1 MSINRGTISVRIR
14 EIFGEIEKRLLKE
27 LVNYYG
33 NRLVTVAIFG
43 STGRGTPTYQ
53 SDIDVLIIAE
63 ELPRGRLRRVEE
75 FQKVE
80 ERLEPF
86 LKEFEKDGVFT
97 YLSPVFKTPE
107 EALRGS
113 LLFLDM
119 IDDAR
124 ILYDRNDFFKN
135 LLERLNS
142 RLRDLKAKRVWR
154 GSTWHWV
161 LKEGN
166 SFEETIEI

>member
-1 MSINRGTISVRIR
+1 MTIK
-14 EIFGEIEKRLLKE
+14 EIFNEIEKRLLKE

-33 NRLVTVAIFG
+33 SRLVTVAIFG
-43 STGRGTPTYQ
+43 SVGRGTPTYQ

-97 YLSPVFKTPE
+97 YLSPIFKTPE
-107 EALRGS
+107 EALGGS

-124 ILYDRNDFFKN
+124 ILYDRDDFFKN
-135 LLERLNS
+135 LLEGLKKRLS
-142 RLRDLKAKRVWR
+142 ELKAKRIWR

-161 LKEGN
+161 LKEDYKPG
-166 SFEETIEI
+166 ETIEI

>member
-1 MSINRGTISVRIR
+1 VTIK
-14 EIFGEIEKRLLKE
+14 EIFGEIEKRLLRE

-33 NRLVTVAIFG
+33 NRLASVAIFG
-43 STGRGTPTYQ
+43 SVGRGTPTYQ

-63 ELPRGRLRRVEE
+63 NLPKGRLRRVEE
-75 FQKVE
+75 FQKIE

-86 LKEFEKDGVFT
+86 LKEFEKEGVLT

-107 EALRGS
+107 EALGGS
-113 LLFLDM
+113 FLFLDM

-124 ILYDRNDFFKN
+124 ILYDRDDFFKN
-135 LLERLNS
+135 LLERLKM
-142 RLRDLKAKRVWR
+142 RLSELKAKRVWR

-161 LKEGN
+161 LKEDYKPGD
-166 SFEETIEI
+166 TIEI

>member
-1 MSINRGTISVRIR
+1 MTIK
-14 EIFGEIEKRLLKE
+14 EIFCEIEKRLLRE

-43 STGRGTPTYQ
+43 SVGRGTPTYQ
-53 SDIDVLIIAE
+53 SDIDILIIAE
-63 ELPRGRLRRVEE
+63 NLPRGRLKRVEE
-75 FQKVE
+75 FQKIE

-86 LKEFEKDGVFT
+86 LKEFEKDGVLT

-113 LLFLDM
+113 FLFLDM

-124 ILYDRNDFFKN
+124 ILYDRDDFFKN
-135 LLERLNS
+135 LLERLKM
-142 RLRDLKAKRVWR
+142 RLSEMGAKRVWR
-154 GSTWHWV
+154 DSTWHWV
-161 LKEGN
+161 LKEDYKPGD
-166 SFEETIEI
+166 TIEI